1 MAKQLNLWQVSLRT
15 FGCILGVFILLD
27 LSAIKALSS
36 DSRSLAATLSAT
48 AASDDEKF
56 DFLSLRELY
65 SKGNYQEALQ
75 KVDEFKTKYT
85 TTSLMGQ
92 IENLTGLCY
101 LSLKQPG
108 PAITHFIQA
117 LESSSTSSDSAPFL
131 QYNLARAQY
140 EAGHLDDAQETIS
153 KVHTESFD
161 PENLSKFEQLKLTLA
176 QAKPKEPI
184 VPVDPMA
191 IGVLLPLKGKFSKFG
206 EHALQGIELAF
217 NIFDISKPDPKITL
231 VIEDSGDQP
240 EQAIKALNRLVER
253 HHVVAVIG
261 PLLAKGIDQLT
272 RRAEELKVPLLSL
285 SKQTGSAAEYVI
297 PAGMTFQMQ
306 AYEIARHA
314 IKKMNLHRFAI
325 LSPKDK
331 VGEEFSNSFWDAV
344 ESLGGTITGAESY
357 SPGETDFRTTVDKLS
372 GLYYTEARQADLNEL
387 AQLRAQN
394 QIHKRTR
401 KTEQY
406 YSLKPIVDYDAVFIP
421 DEPKVTGQILP
432 TFAYRDVEN
441 IYFLGPSAWNS
452 PELISRGQASAEK
465 AVFVDALFTGS
476 QSPAVQRFIQEFHQT
491 FDSDPTAVD
500 ALAYDA
506 GKILNRALN
515 STSSDRS
522 RKDLLDHIKEI
533 KNEEGVTG
541 KISFRDGQL
550 YRELEILTVHES
562 KIIEYQN
569 TPKAE

>member
-1 MAKQLNLWQVSLRT
+1 MAKQLSLCQVTLKT
-15 FGCILGVFILLD
+15 LVCILGVSFLIE
-27 LSAIKALSS
+27 LSSMKALSS
-36 DSRSLAATLSAT
+36 DSRSLAATLSSEFI
-48 AASDDEKF
+48 SDDEKI
-56 DFLSLRELY
+56 DFLSVRELY
-65 SKGNYQEALQ
+65 TKGNYQEALQ
-75 KVDEFKTKYT
+75 KADEFKSKHTK
-85 TTSLMGQ
+85 TSLIGQ

-108 PAITHFIQA
+108 TAISHFTQA
-117 LESSSTSSDSAPFL
+117 LENASTPSDNTPFL

-140 EAGHLDDAQETIS
+140 EAGHLDDARETIS
-153 KVHTESFD
+153 RVHTESFD
-161 PENLSKFEQLKLTLA
+161 PENLSKYEQLKLTLGEVR
-176 QAKPKEPI
+176 PKEPEL
-184 VPVDPMA
+184 PVNSMA
-191 IGVLLPLKGKFSKFG
+191 IGVLLPLKGKFSQFG

-217 NIFDISKPDPKITL
+217 NIFDTSKPDPKITL

-240 EQAIKALNRLVER
+240 EQAIKAFNRLVER

-261 PLLAKGIDQLT
+261 PLLAKGIDQIT
-272 RRAEELKVPLLSL
+272 RRAQELKVPLLSL
-285 SKQTGSAAEYVI
+285 SKQTGSTAEYVI

-314 IKKMNLHRFAI
+314 IQKMNIHRFAI

-331 VGEEFSNSFWDAV
+331 VGEEFTNSFWDAV

-357 SPGETDFRTTVDKLS
+357 SPGETDFRSVVDKLS
-372 GLYYTEARQADLNEL
+372 GLYYTEARQAELNEL
-387 AQLRAQN
+387 ARLRTQN

-452 PELISRGQASAEK
+452 QELISRGQTSAEK
-465 AVFVDALFTGS
+465 AIFVDALFTES
-476 QSPAVQRFIQEFHQT
+476 QSPSVQRFIQEFHQT

-506 GKILNRALN
+506 TKVLNRALS
-515 STSSDRS
+515 STSPDRS
-522 RKDLLDHIKEI
+522 RKDLLEHIKDI

-550 YRELEILTVHES
+550 YRELEILTVNEG
-562 KIIEYQN
+562 KIVEYKN
-569 TPKAE
+569 TRKTE